1 MAKAGQGGR
10 EAGKKNILVFSPKSF
25 SSQRKRTEVHFSP
38 PILTR
43 TKLKTYYKD
52 TEGQKGL
59 IGFISVRVLKYAY
72 IGIHVYVHIC
82 FCVYTNT
89 YFPVLSAERAQ
100 KQGYLMHPGHRAS
113 TFLSLMPFPPLT
125 GTRTLQRNG

>member
-10 EAGKKNILVFSPKSF
+10 EAGKKNVLVFSLKSF

-59 IGFISVRVLKYAY
+59 IGFISVRFLKYAY
-72 IGIHVYVHIC
+72 IGIHMYVHIYVFVYIQTRISQ
-82 FCVYTNT
+82 FCLLKGPRSKDISCTQGT
-89 YFPVLSAERAQ
+89 ERQ
-100 KQGYLMHPGHRAS
+100 HFCL
-113 TFLSLMPFPPLT
+113 
-125 GTRTLQRNG
+125 